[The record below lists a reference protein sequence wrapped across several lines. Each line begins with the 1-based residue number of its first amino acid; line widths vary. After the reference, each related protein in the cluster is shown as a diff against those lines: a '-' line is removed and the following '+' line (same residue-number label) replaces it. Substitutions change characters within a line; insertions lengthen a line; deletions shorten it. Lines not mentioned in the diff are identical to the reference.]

1 MIVLFGSILA
11 LAASIFIYFKSKREN
26 FSLIMSD
33 IVYELT
39 FNGYW
44 ASKELV
50 KDIVFAYNN
59 KTGEIFILLFND
71 FKCLQQ

>member
-1 MIVLFGSILA
+1 MIVIFGSILA
-11 LAASIFIYFKSKREN
+11 LAASVFIYFKSKREDL
-26 FSLIMSD
+26 SLVVSD
-33 IVYELT
+33 MIYELT

-59 KTGEIFILLFND
+59 KTGEICIL
-71 FKCLQQ
+71 